1 MEIGDLVLELENQRV
16 RSAGKTDG
24 TDVMGEG
31 GLNRSLVRKRDGSPE
46 NADHG
51 FCGSGREEDL
61 GILGFSGEENEKEFL
76 KYLKGERRRGRN
88 LRERMCEMRCT
99 RER

>member
-31 GLNRSLVRKRDGSPE
+31 GLNQSLVRKRDGSPE

-51 FCGSGREEDL
+51 FVGAGGKKIWGFWDL
-61 GILGFSGEENEKEFL
+61 VVRKM
-76 KYLKGERRRGRN
+76 RRN
-88 LRERMCEMRCT
+88 F
-99 RER
+99 

>member
-31 GLNRSLVRKRDGSPE
+31 RLNRSLVRKRDGSPE

-51 FCGSGREEDL
+51 CKRGREEDL

-76 KYLKGERRRGRN
+76 KYIKGERRRGRN
-88 LRERMCEMRCT
+88 LRERES
-99 RER
+99 ENV